1 MNPPLPMDGVLPPDL
16 QGTLIRIGPGY
27 GRGGFGGG
35 PAHGGSDGRGG
46 PGGGGSDGR
55 GGPGGGGPGGGG
67 SDGGAERDGEI
78 ADDPLAGALH
88 AIELRDG
95 AAVSYVTGPST
106 ANANVFWQAGKVLAL
121 AESGLP
127 QQFSRLLQP
136 EEFDGGLRVPVA
148 SHVHRDAATGGRILF
163 GVEQGT
169 ETASPFLRIGEWDAG
184 GALTHRM
191 EVELERATWQHD
203 LGVTA
208 RHIAFIES
216 PTEFSE
222 FFVEEGSEELYRPA
236 VPYRWTPGAEGWIGV
251 LDRDGDGSDVR
262 WVRVDPCL
270 VTHVLHAHDED
281 GPSGG
286 SNAGDSNGGRGRHG
300 GSVVLY
306 VCRYEVPEKGQPV
319 DLDVPIVGPAGI
331 GMSLIAGGLP
341 VLERWRITGDR
352 LERTQMDD
360 RFVEYVTSDPLC
372 EGRTFRYGYGVEMA
386 TNWDRSADREVDHVG
401 LLRFDVA
408 RDEVTAWNPGQ
419 YKTASEPLFVRAE
432 DGNSD
437 DEGWL
442 LTVVYDAS
450 RGASDLYVL
459 DASSLGRRPQAIIH
473 LPEGVALPFRSHGTW
488 IPADRYR

>member
-1 MNPPLPMDGVLPPDL
+1 MNPPLPIDGVLPPDL
-16 QGTLIRIGPGY
+16 QGTLIRIGPG
-27 GRGGFGGG
+27 F
-35 PAHGGSDGRGG
+35 
-46 PGGGGSDGR
+46 
-55 GGPGGGGPGGGG
+55 GGGGPGGTSRAGG
-67 SDGGAERDGEI
+67 SDGGGSDGDDSGGGSGGGGVGGGGVGGGGS
-78 ADDPLAGALH
+78 DDPFAGALH

-95 AAVSYVTGPST
+95 AAVSYVTAPSS

-136 EEFDGGLRVPVA
+136 EEFDGGLRVPIA
-148 SHVHRDAATGGRILF
+148 SHVHRDAVTGGRILF
-163 GVEQGT
+163 GLEQGT
-169 ETASPFLRIGEWDAG
+169 EIAAPFLRVGEWDAA
-184 GALTHRM
+184 GALTHQL
-191 EVELERATWQHD
+191 EVQLERATWQHD

-216 PTEFSE
+216 PTEFAE
-222 FFVEEGSEELYRPA
+222 FFIEEGSEELYRPA

-270 VTHVLHAHDED
+270 VTHVLHAYDED
-281 GPSGG
+281 DRSSGG
-286 SNAGDSNGGRGRHG
+286 RSAGGSGDRSGAGTGSG

-306 VCRYEVPEKGQPV
+306 VCRYDVPEKGQPV
-319 DLDVPIVGPAGI
+319 DLDRPIVDPAGI

-341 VLERWRITGDR
+341 VLERWRITGDK

-360 RFVEYVTSDPLC
+360 RLVEYVTSDPLC
-372 EGRTFRYGYGVEMA
+372 EGGPFRYGYGVELA
-386 TNWDRSADREVDHVG
+386 INWDRSVDHEVDHIG

-419 YKTASEPLFVRAE
+419 YKTASEPLFVRAS
-432 DGNSD
+432 DGRSD

-442 LTVVYDAS
+442 LTVVYDAT

-473 LPEGVALPFRSHGTW
+473 LPDEVALPFRSHGTW
-488 IPADRYR
+488 ISADRYR